1 MRQIKAQIAY
11 LAHLA
16 TTVAFVSAGAA
27 LLFVPTGMAQKGAAN
42 REWRHYGGDA
52 GGTKYSPLD
61 QINASNV
68 KDLQIAWRWKTASL
82 NLPTDN
88 NWQVTPL
95 MIGDTLYF
103 TAGPGRSAVA
113 VDAAS
118 GDTKWTYR
126 LEEGVRGARAPRTN
140 NRGLAY
146 WSDGRG
152 AERIILVTPGYQL
165 VALDAKTGKTI
176 PDFGT
181 NGVVDLFIGL
191 GRDVQPNDIGSSSP
205 AIIVGDVAVVG
216 NAQIAGTVPR
226 SMSNVPA
233 YIRGY
238 DVRSGKLVWTFHTV
252 PKPGEFGYDTWEDK
266 SADYTGNTGA
276 WAPLSADLDLGY
288 VYLPIETPTSDFYGG
303 HRPGDNLFGNSIV
316 CLDAKTGKRVW
327 HYQLIH
333 HDIWD
338 WDTGSA
344 PVLLDV
350 NVAGR
355 PRKIVAQ
362 VTKQGWAYVFD
373 RVTGE
378 PIWPILERPVPQS
391 DVPGEKTSPTQP
403 FPTKPLPFDRQGVT
417 EADLIDFTPELKAEA
432 LRIAS
437 RFKLGPIYTP
447 PILENTDGKLGTLT
461 LPHNQGAAN
470 WQSAAA
476 DPETGILYVPSVTNW
491 WANAVTPGGAPRSD
505 MKYVGRSTQ
514 VERPMGLPLVKPP
527 WGRITAIDLN
537 TGDHVWMVPNGSA
550 PDYVK
555 NHPALAG
562 IDLSGA
568 GNPERAPLLV
578 TKTLLFSGDG
588 AGLFS
593 SGPNGGGKKFRA
605 LDKKTGKTIHE
616 MELPANET
624 GLPMTYMLGGRQFIV
639 VAVGARGFP
648 AELVALA
655 LPK

>member
-1 MRQIKAQIAY
+1 MRRAMSKRL
-11 LAHLA
+11 LAAIGCLILL
-16 TTVAFVSAGAA
+16 FIQAGAA
-27 LLFVPTGMAQKGAAN
+27 QKGTTN
-42 REWRHYGGDA
+42 GEWRHYGGDA

-68 KDLQIAWRWKTASL
+68 KDLQIVWRWRTASL
-82 NLPTDN
+82 GQPTDN
-88 NWQVTPL
+88 NWEVTPL

-103 TAGPGRSAVA
+103 TAGPGRAAVA
-113 VDAAS
+113 LDAAS
-118 GDTKWTYR
+118 GDLQWSYH
-126 LEEGVRGARAPRTN
+126 LDEGERGRRAPRTN

-146 WSDGRG
+146 WSDGKG
-152 AERIILVTPGYQL
+152 AERIILITPGYQM
-165 VALDAKTGKTI
+165 VALDAKSGKPI
-176 PDFGT
+176 SDFGK
-181 NGVVDLFIGL
+181 NGVVDLWEGL
-191 GRDVQPNDIGSSSP
+191 GRQVQPNEIGSSSP
-205 AIIVGDVAVVG
+205 AMIVGNVAVVG
-216 NAQIAGTVPR
+216 NALLSGTAPR
-226 SMSNVPA
+226 SMNNVPG

-238 DVRSGKLVWTFHTV
+238 DVLTGKLIWTFYTI
-252 PKPGEFGYDTWEDK
+252 PKPGEFGYDTWEDN
-266 SADYTGNTGA
+266 SAEHTGNTGA
-276 WAPLSADLDLGY
+276 WAPLSADLELGY
-288 VYLPIETPTSDFYGG
+288 VYVPVETPTGDYYGG
-303 HRPGDNLFGNSIV
+303 HRPGNNLFANSIV

-327 HYQLIH
+327 HYQLVH

-338 WDTGSA
+338 WDTASA

-350 NVAGR
+350 TIEGK

-373 RVTGE
+373 RISGE
-378 PIWPILERPVPQS
+378 PIWPIIERPVPQT

-403 FPTKPLPFDRQGVT
+403 MPTKPAPFDRQGVT

-437 RFKLGPIYTP
+437 QFKLGPIYTP
-447 PILENTDGKLGTLT
+447 PIVENTNGKLGTLT
-461 LPHNQGAAN
+461 VPHNQGAAN
-470 WQSAAA
+470 WESAAA
-476 DPETGILYVPSVTNW
+476 DPETGILYVPSITNW
-491 WANAVTPGGAPRSD
+491 WASALTAGGDRSD
-505 MKYVGRSTQ
+505 MKYIGRGTR
-514 VERPMGLPLVKPP
+514 VEAPMGLPLIKPP

-537 TGDHVWMVPNGSA
+537 TGNHVWMVPNGQV

-578 TKTLLFSGDG
+578 TKTLLFAGDG

-593 SGPNGGGKKFRA
+593 SGPQGGGKKFRA
-605 LDKKTGKTIHE
+605 LDKKTGRTIHE

-624 GLPMTYMLGGRQFIV
+624 GLPMTFMVDGRQFIV
-639 VAVGARGFP
+639 VAVGARNFP
-648 AELVALA
+648 AELIALA

>member
-1 MRQIKAQIAY
+1 MRRTISGRVVLAIAC
-11 LAHLA
+11 LM
-16 TTVAFVSAGAA
+16 
-27 LLFVPTGMAQKGAAN
+27 LLFIQAGTAQKGAGTT
-42 REWRHYGGDA
+42 EWRHYGGDA

-61 QINASNV
+61 QINAENV
-68 KDLQIAWRWKTASL
+68 KDLQIVWRWRTASL
-82 NLPTDN
+82 GQPTEN

-95 MIGDTLYF
+95 LVGDTLYF

-113 VDAAS
+113 LDAAS

-126 LEEGVRGARAPRTN
+126 LDEGERGQRAPRTN

-146 WSDGRG
+146 WSDGNG
-152 AERIILVTPGYQL
+152 AERIILITPGYQM
-165 VALDAKTGKTI
+165 VALDAKSGKPI

-181 NGVVDLFIGL
+181 NGIVDLWEGL
-191 GRDVQPNDIGSSSP
+191 DRQVQPNEIGSSSP
-205 AIIVGDVAVVG
+205 AMIVGNVAVVG
-216 NAQIAGTVPR
+216 NALLSGTAPR
-226 SMSNVPA
+226 SMNNVPG

-238 DVRSGKLVWTFHTV
+238 DVLTGKLLWTFHTI
-252 PKPGEFGYDTWEDK
+252 PKPGEFGYDTWEDN
-266 SADYTGNTGA
+266 SAEHTGNTGA
-276 WAPLSADLDLGY
+276 WAPLSADLELGY
-288 VYLPIETPTSDFYGG
+288 VYVPVETPTGDYYGG
-303 HRPGDNLFGNSIV
+303 HRPGNNLFGDSIV
-316 CLDAKTGKRVW
+316 CLDAKTGKRIW

-338 WDTGSA
+338 WDTASA

-350 NVAGR
+350 TVDGR

-373 RVTGE
+373 RITGE
-378 PIWPILERPVPQS
+378 PIWPIIERPVPQT

-403 FPTKPLPFDRQGVT
+403 IPTKPAPFDRQGVT

-437 RFKLGPIYTP
+437 QFKLGPIYTP
-447 PILENTDGKLGTLT
+447 PIVENTNGKLGTLT
-461 LPHNQGAAN
+461 VPHNQGAAN
-470 WQSAAA
+470 WESAAA
-476 DPETGILYVPSVTNW
+476 DPETGILYVPSITNW
-491 WANAVTPGGAPRSD
+491 WGAALTPGGDRSD
-505 MKYVGRSTQ
+505 MKYIGRGAR
-514 VERPMGLPLVKPP
+514 VEPPMGLPIIKPP

-537 TGDHVWMVPNGSA
+537 TGDHVWMVPNGQA

-588 AGLFS
+588 PGLFS
-593 SGPNGGGKKFRA
+593 SGPQGGGKKFRA
-605 LDKKTGKTIHE
+605 LDKKTGRTIHE

-624 GLPMTYMLGGRQFIV
+624 GLPMTFMAGGRQFIV
-639 VAVGARGFP
+639 VAIGARNFP
-648 AELVALA
+648 AELIALA
-655 LPK
+655 LPQ

>member
-1 MRQIKAQIAY
+1 MRRIIPGRVLLAIAWLMLSFMQAGTAQNGAG
-11 LAHLA
+11 
-16 TTVAFVSAGAA
+16 TT
-27 LLFVPTGMAQKGAAN
+27 
-42 REWRHYGGDA
+42 EWRHYGGDA

-61 QINASNV
+61 QINAGNV
-68 KDLQIAWRWKTASL
+68 KDLQIVWRWRTASL
-82 NLPTDN
+82 GQPTEN
-88 NWQVTPL
+88 NWQATPL
-95 MIGDTLYF
+95 MVGDTLYF

-113 VDAAS
+113 LDAAS
-118 GDTKWTYR
+118 GDLKWTYR
-126 LEEGVRGARAPRTN
+126 LDEGERGQRAPRRN

-146 WSDGRG
+146 WSDGNG
-152 AERIILVTPGYQL
+152 AERIILITPGYQM
-165 VALDAKTGKTI
+165 VALDAESGMPI
-176 PDFGT
+176 PNFGT
-181 NGVVDLFIGL
+181 NGIVDLWEGL
-191 GRDVQPNDIGSSSP
+191 DRQVQPNEIGSSSP
-205 AIIVGDVAVVG
+205 AVIVGNVAVVG
-216 NAQIAGTVPR
+216 NALLSGTAPR
-226 SMSNVPA
+226 SMRNVPG

-238 DVRSGKLVWTFHTV
+238 DVLTGKLLWTFHTV
-252 PKPGEFGYDTWEDK
+252 PRPGEFGYDTWEDN
-266 SADYTGNTGA
+266 SPEYTGNTGA
-276 WAPLSADLDLGY
+276 WAPLSADLELGY
-288 VYLPIETPTSDFYGG
+288 VYVPVETPTGDYYGG
-303 HRPGDNLFGNSIV
+303 HRPGNNLFADSIV
-316 CLDAKTGKRVW
+316 CLDARTGRRVW

-350 NVAGR
+350 TVEGR
-355 PRKIVAQ
+355 PRKVVAQ

-373 RVTGE
+373 RITGE
-378 PIWPILERPVPQS
+378 PIWPIIERPVPQS

-403 FPTKPLPFDRQGVT
+403 FPTRPAPFDRQGVT
-417 EADLIDFTPELKAEA
+417 EADLIDFTPQLKAEA

-437 RFKLGPIYTP
+437 QFKLGPIYTP
-447 PILENTDGKLGTLT
+447 PIVENTGGKLGTLV

-491 WANAVTPGGAPRSD
+491 WASALTPGGERSD
-505 MKYVGRSTQ
+505 MRYVARNPR
-514 VERPMGLPLVKPP
+514 VEPPMGLPFIKPP

-537 TGDHVWMVPNGSA
+537 TGDHVWMAPNGQA

-593 SGPNGGGKKFRA
+593 SGPQGGGKKFRA
-605 LDKKTGKTIHE
+605 LDKKTGTTIHE

-624 GLPMTYMLGGRQFIV
+624 GLPMTFMAGGRQFIV
-639 VAVGARGFP
+639 VAIGGRDFP
-648 AELVALA
+648 AELIALA
-655 LPK
+655 LPR